1 MLEWLNS
8 SVLCVNRRN
17 PYYSIRNDAKRMTSL
32 FSLVLTWSHFNLMHI
47 YGAFPICKTPSGHFT
62 DPVISDRPQFLSSLF
77 YNWEETCTNCKYN
90 EKGDTIEDHEI
101 PNVNRK
107 ERGCTNG
114 KVKVNIWLTNKW
126 STHARFCER
135 VTKDGNQETG

>member
-1 MLEWLNS
+1 M
-8 SVLCVNRRN
+8 
-17 PYYSIRNDAKRMTSL
+17 
-32 FSLVLTWSHFNLMHI
+32 
-47 YGAFPICKTPSGHFT
+47 
-62 DPVISDRPQFLSSLF
+62 
-77 YNWEETCTNCKYN
+77 
-90 EKGDTIEDHEI
+90 
-101 PNVNRK
+101 NRK